1 MPGGDLNIVKVSTL
15 LNTILGQARLNP
27 AAVVD
32 TSSFVS
38 VAQTALKCKPDV
50 LLESLSQMFTNRD
63 IVSMRPYTR
72 KFRGLERTDEEWGN
86 AVRKFS
92 YVDSD
97 METNPAWDLTDG
109 QSVDMYKVIKPTVL
123 QTNFY
128 GQATW
133 EQEFSVF
140 DYQLNIAFSNPYSF
154 QNFMAGMYQNKA
166 DQREQAHEALARATI
181 LNLIAGVI
189 SGNTKDGVVKVLTL
203 YNTQNGNEAP
213 LTKADVM
220 KSENFP
226 DFLRFFVATLKIYL
240 KLMSE
245 RSQKF
250 QINVDGKAI
259 TRHTPRED
267 VMMYLYTPFFEKAKT
282 MVYGDI
288 FHDSYMD
295 FGNYEEVN
303 FWQSINDTQKINVN
317 AAYTDA
323 TGAVKNK
330 ATTNENVLGIIFD
343 REAAG
348 YNSIIN
354 RTWTTPYNGKG
365 AYTNNGISFSDRYYN
380 DFTEKAIVFTLE

>member
-1 MPGGDLNIVKVSTL
+1 MAAGGDLNIVQISTL
-15 LNTILGQARLNP
+15 LNTILGQARLNT

-38 VAQTALKCKPDV
+38 VAQTALKCAPDV
-50 LLESLSQMFTNRD
+50 LLESISQMFTNRD
-63 IVSMRPYTR
+63 IISIRPYTR
-72 KFRGLERTDEEWGN
+72 KFRGLERSAMEWGN
-86 AVRKFS
+86 AVRKLN
-92 YVDSD
+92 YVDSP
-97 METNPAWDLTDG
+97 MEENPAWELTDG
-109 QSVDMYKVIKPTVL
+109 GSVDMYTVKTTDIL

-140 DYQLNIAFSNPYSF
+140 DYQLNIAFANPYSF
-154 QNFMAGMYQNKA
+154 QAFMSGMYQNKA
-166 DQREQAHEALARATI
+166 DQREQAHESLARATI
-181 LNLIAGVI
+181 LNLIGGVLL
-189 SGNTKDGVVKVLTL
+189 GNTTDGNVKVLTL
-203 YNTQNGNEAP
+203 YNAQNGTS
-213 LTKADVM
+213 LTKADVL

-226 DFLRFFVATLKIYL
+226 DFLKFFVATLKIYL

-250 QINVDGKAI
+250 QINVTGKPI

-267 VMMYLYTPFFEKAKT
+267 IMMYLYTPFFEKAKT

-288 FHDSYMD
+288 FHENYMNI
-295 FGNYEEVN
+295 GNYEEVN
-303 FWQSINDTQKINVN
+303 FWQSIEDTQAINVT

-323 TGAVKNK
+323 TGAVKTGT
-330 ATTNENVLGIIFD
+330 ADNENVLGIIFD

-348 YNSIIN
+348 YNTIIN
-354 RTWTTPYNGKG
+354 RSWTTPYNGKG

-380 DFTEKAIVFTLE
+380 DFTEKAIVFTLD

>member
-1 MPGGDLNIVKVSTL
+1 MAAGGDLNIVQISTL
-15 LNTILGQARLNP
+15 LNTILGQARLNT

-38 VAQTALKCKPDV
+38 VAQTALKCAPDV
-50 LLESLSQMFTNRD
+50 LLESISQMFTNRD
-63 IVSMRPYTR
+63 IISIRPYTR
-72 KFRGLERTDEEWGN
+72 KFRGLERSAMEWGN
-86 AVRKFS
+86 AVRKLN
-92 YVDSD
+92 YVDSP
-97 METNPAWDLTDG
+97 MEENPAWELTDG
-109 QSVDMYKVIKPTVL
+109 ESVDMYTVKTTDIL

-140 DYQLNIAFSNPYSF
+140 DYQLNIAFANPYSF
-154 QNFMAGMYQNKA
+154 QAFMSGMYQNKA
-166 DQREQAHEALARATI
+166 DQREQAHESLARATI
-181 LNLIAGVI
+181 LNLIGGVLL
-189 SGNTKDGVVKVLTL
+189 GNTSDGNVKVLTL
-203 YNTQNGNEAP
+203 YNAQNGTS

-226 DFLRFFVATLKIYL
+226 DFLKFFVATLKIYL

-250 QINVDGKAI
+250 QINVTGKPI
-259 TRHTPRED
+259 TRHTPKED
-267 VMMYLYTPFFEKAKT
+267 IMMYLYTPFFEKAKT

-288 FHDSYMD
+288 FHENYMNI
-295 FGNYEEVN
+295 GNYEEVN
-303 FWQSINDTQKINVN
+303 FWQSIEDTQAINVT

-323 TGAVKNK
+323 NGAVKTGTAN
-330 ATTNENVLGIIFD
+330 NENVLGIIFD

-348 YNSIIN
+348 YNTIIN
-354 RTWTTPYNGKG
+354 RSWTTPYNGKG

-380 DFTEKAIVFTLE
+380 DFTEKAIVFTLD

>member
-1 MPGGDLNIVKVSTL
+1 MAGGDLNIVQISTL
-15 LNTILGQARLNP
+15 LNTILGQARLNT

-32 TSSFVS
+32 TSSFIS
-38 VAQTALKCKPDV
+38 VAQTALKCAPDV
-50 LLESLSQMFTNRD
+50 LLESISQMFTNRD
-63 IVSMRPYTR
+63 IISIRPYTR
-72 KFRGLERTDEEWGN
+72 KFRGLERSAMEWGN
-86 AVRKFS
+86 AVRKLN
-92 YVDSD
+92 YVDSP
-97 METNPAWDLTDG
+97 MEENPAWELTDG
-109 QSVDMYKVIKPTVL
+109 ESVDMYTVKTTDIL

-140 DYQLNIAFSNPYSF
+140 DYQLNIAFANPYSF
-154 QNFMAGMYQNKA
+154 QAFMSGMYQNKA
-166 DQREQAHEALARATI
+166 DQREQAHESLARSTI
-181 LNLIAGVI
+181 LNLIGGVLL
-189 SGNTKDGVVKVLTL
+189 GNTTDGNVKVLTL
-203 YNTQNGNEAP
+203 YNAENGTS
-213 LTKADVM
+213 LTKADVL

-250 QINVDGKAI
+250 QINVTGKPI

-267 VMMYLYTPFFEKAKT
+267 IMMYLYTPFFEKAKT

-288 FHDSYMD
+288 FHENYMNI
-295 FGNYEEVN
+295 GNYEEVN
-303 FWQSINDTQKINVN
+303 FWQSIEDTQAINVT

-323 TGAVKNK
+323 TGAVKTGT
-330 ATTNENVLGIIFD
+330 ADNENVLGIIFD

-348 YNSIIN
+348 YNTIIN
-354 RTWTTPYNGKG
+354 RSWTTPYNGKG

-380 DFTEKAIVFTLE
+380 DFTEKAIVFTLD

>member
-1 MPGGDLNIVKVSTL
+1 MAAGGDLNIVQISTL
-15 LNTILGQARLNP
+15 LNTILGQARLNT

-32 TSSFVS
+32 TSSFIS
-38 VAQTALKCKPDV
+38 VAQTALKNAPDV
-50 LLESLSQMFTNRD
+50 LLESISQMFTNRD
-63 IVSMRPYTR
+63 IISIRPYTR
-72 KFRGLERTDEEWGN
+72 KFRGLERSAMEWGN
-86 AVRKFS
+86 AVRKLN
-92 YVDSD
+92 YVDSP
-97 METNPAWDLTDG
+97 MEENPAWELTDG
-109 QSVDMYKVIKPTVL
+109 ESVDMYTVKTTDIL

-140 DYQLNIAFSNPYSF
+140 DYQLNIAFANPYSF
-154 QNFMAGMYQNKA
+154 QAFMSGMYQNKA
-166 DQREQAHEALARATI
+166 DQREQAHESLARATI
-181 LNLIAGVI
+181 LNLIGGVLL
-189 SGNTKDGVVKVLTL
+189 GNKTDGNVKVLTL
-203 YNTQNGNEAP
+203 YNAQNGTS

-226 DFLRFFVATLKIYL
+226 DFLKFFVATVKIYL

-250 QINVDGKAI
+250 QINVTGKPI

-267 VMMYLYTPFFEKAKT
+267 IMMYLYTPFFEKAKT

-288 FHDSYMD
+288 FHENYMNV
-295 FGNYEEVN
+295 GNYEEVN
-303 FWQSINDTQKINVN
+303 FWQSIEDTQAINVT

-323 TGAVKNK
+323 TGAVKSGT
-330 ATTNENVLGIIFD
+330 ADNENVLGIIFD

-348 YNSIIN
+348 YNTIIN
-354 RTWTTPYNGKG
+354 RSWTTPYNGKG

-380 DFTEKAIVFTLE
+380 DFTEKAIVFTLD

>member
-1 MPGGDLNIVKVSTL
+1 MAAGGDLNIVQISTL
-15 LNTILGQARLNP
+15 LNTILGQARLNT

-38 VAQTALKCKPDV
+38 VAQTALKCAPDV
-50 LLESLSQMFTNRD
+50 LLESISQMFTNRD
-63 IVSMRPYTR
+63 IISIRPYTR
-72 KFRGLERTDEEWGN
+72 KFRGLERSAMEWGN
-86 AVRKFS
+86 AVRKLN
-92 YVDSD
+92 YVDSP
-97 METNPAWDLTDG
+97 MEENPAWELTDG
-109 QSVDMYKVIKPTVL
+109 ESVDMYTVKTTDIL

-140 DYQLNIAFSNPYSF
+140 DYQLNIAFANPYSF
-154 QNFMAGMYQNKA
+154 QAFMSGMYQNKA
-166 DQREQAHEALARATI
+166 DQREQAHESLARATI
-181 LNLIAGVI
+181 LNLIGGVLL
-189 SGNTKDGVVKVLTL
+189 GNTTDGNVKVLTL
-203 YNTQNGNEAP
+203 YNTQNGTS

-226 DFLRFFVATLKIYL
+226 DFLKFFVATLKIYL

-250 QINVDGKAI
+250 QINVTGKPI
-259 TRHTPRED
+259 TRHTPKED
-267 VMMYLYTPFFEKAKT
+267 IMMYLYTPFFEKAKT

-288 FHDSYMD
+288 FHENYMNI
-295 FGNYEEVN
+295 GNYEEVN
-303 FWQSINDTQKINVN
+303 FWQSIEDTQAINVT

-323 TGAVKNK
+323 NGAVKTGT
-330 ATTNENVLGIIFD
+330 ADNENVLGIIFD

-348 YNSIIN
+348 YNTIIN
-354 RTWTTPYNGKG
+354 RSWTTPYNGKG

-380 DFTEKAIVFTLE
+380 DFTEKAIVFTLD